1 MIPDTG
7 EPVESA
13 IVMGIAVQI
22 RATPSPLPKE
32 GMTLQTPFFQE
43 KHLTPRRAPLRIGPY
58 ARHQPDSE
66 IGHLV
71 PAERRPRFST
81 LCHLFLRIA
90 RRSMAF
96 DAPLDFEE
104 ATSSLSIALQR
115 LGRLREASCRQ
126 QGQGNEGNGCTPKS
140 DGHPPPAAPQ
150 RTISAPL
157 SHVNNSDIVSWDLAV
172 DRSPGS

>member
-1 MIPDTG
+1 
-7 EPVESA
+7 
-13 IVMGIAVQI
+13 MGIAVQI
-22 RATPSPLPKE
+22 RANTSPLPKE

-66 IGHLV
+66 IGQLV

-81 LCHLFLRIA
+81 LCQLFLHGRHMIPEA
-90 RRSMAF
+90 TGQLVETLFLLELGKRRTDFLRVSRRGMAF

-115 LGRLREASCRQ
+115 LGRLREGNCR
-126 QGQGNEGNGCTPKS
+126 
-140 DGHPPPAAPQ
+140 PAG
-150 RTISAPL
+150 
-157 SHVNNSDIVSWDLAV
+157 
-172 DRSPGS
+172 PGKQSN

>member
-1 MIPDTG
+1 MIPEATG
-7 EPVESA
+7 QLVE
-13 IVMGIAVQI
+13 
-22 RATPSPLPKE
+22 T
-32 GMTLQTPFFQE
+32 
-43 KHLTPRRAPLRIGPY
+43 
-58 ARHQPDSE
+58 
-66 IGHLV
+66 
-71 PAERRPRFST
+71 
-81 LCHLFLRIA
+81 LFLLELGKRRTDFLRFA

-140 DGHPPPAAPQ
+140 DGHPSRVAHQ